1 MSVVVIASYIVAA
14 ALAISRILESTKPY
28 WSFVPPKVA
37 ALIPPVVAMLPVLAE
52 KMGLVKT
59 ELDLVQALVVAGALL
74 LPGAG
79 AAGSASA
86 VKKE

>member
-28 WSFVPPKVA
+28 WSFVPAKIAVF
-37 ALIPPVVAMLPVLAE
+37 IPSVVAMLPVLAE
-52 KMGLVKT
+52 KAGLVKT

-79 AAGSASA
+79 ASAA
-86 VKKE
+86 PKQQ